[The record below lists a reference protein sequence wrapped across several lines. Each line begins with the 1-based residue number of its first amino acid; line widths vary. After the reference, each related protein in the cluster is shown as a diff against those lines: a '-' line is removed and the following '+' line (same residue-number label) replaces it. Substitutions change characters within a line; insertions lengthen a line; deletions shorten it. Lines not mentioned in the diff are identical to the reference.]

1 MKFDA
6 VIFEEQVQPL
16 RAFILQHCIRVL
28 RSTSDSREMK
38 YLSTEYELSDEEIRF
53 IQIKLH

>member
-1 MKFDA
+1 MKFD
-6 VIFEEQVQPL
+6 ISNFEDQVSPL

-28 RSTSDSREMK
+28 RSTSDNREMK
-38 YLSTEYELSDEEIRF
+38 YLSSEYELSDEEIRF